1 LKQNHRLNKA
11 KKYLRIANDN
21 SDFPVLTAEE
31 LELFFRGEAI
41 LDLLHCSSLEAKDSF
56 HREKL
61 MVLTIGSK
69 TLVICYIAMEAMAH
83 LVREF
88 SH

>member
-1 LKQNHRLNKA
+1 MGHFQQQTVSLPEDDVRS
-11 KKYLRIANDN
+11 ANDN

-41 LDLLHCSSLEAKDSF
+41 LDLLHCSSLEARQFSSGEFDGFDRKQNSGN
-56 HREKL
+56 L
-61 MVLTIGSK
+61 L
-69 TLVICYIAMEAMAH
+69 AMEAMAH
-83 LVREF
+83 RNREF